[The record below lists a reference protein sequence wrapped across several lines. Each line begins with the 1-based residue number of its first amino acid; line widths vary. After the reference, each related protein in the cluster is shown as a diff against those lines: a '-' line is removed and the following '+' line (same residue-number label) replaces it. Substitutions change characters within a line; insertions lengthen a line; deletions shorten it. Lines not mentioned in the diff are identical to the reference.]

1 MIFFETTK
9 ADDWVV
15 KNNCTNFEVYSAFN
29 KKIFLI
35 EKELIFDRNQID
47 KGIKEDQKN
56 MGVIAAF
63 L

>member
-1 MIFFETTK
+1 M
-9 ADDWVV
+9 V
-15 KNNCTNFEVYSAFN
+15 KNNCTNFEVYGEFN